1 MNIDLQ
7 KLTPWLLIATLG
19 VLGIMALRSANT
31 NPNTPPPNF
40 NPWLPAPGPVV
51 PGPNP
56 NHPNPCPDCYPRWNP
71 YTNTWTPPA
80 SCGCERC
87 NKMERAFNA
96 ERSAVRRELAR
107 TQLNLQQVQGRVGVE
122 KMRMPDWLF
131 YQYSSSGSA
140 VPGSPGSLKWD
151 AVPTPNPDGDEVIVE
166 LKPKGWTSESP
177 PESPT
182 TPNKAHAVP

>member
-1 MNIDLQ
+1 MDLQ
-7 KLTPWLLIATLG
+7 KLTPWLLIGLLG
-19 VLGIMALRSANT
+19 VLAISALRSANT
-31 NPNTPPPNF
+31 PNPNTPPPNF
-40 NPWLPAPGPVV
+40 NPWMPGPMPAPGPM
-51 PGPNP
+51 P

-87 NKMERAFNA
+87 NKMESAFNA

-131 YQYSSSGSA
+131 YQYSAGGSGSP
-140 VPGSPGSLKWD
+140 VSPGSLKWD
-151 AVPTPNPDGDEVIVE
+151 AAPTP
-166 LKPKGWTSESP
+166 P
-177 PESPT
+177 PEGDSWSSGPT
-182 TPNKAHAVP
+182 TPNEPPPAKAESSNK